1 MTAITVPNNAESD
14 IAYSVCPHDCP
25 STCALDIERLD
36 SRTIGRVRGA
46 QGNSY
51 TAGVVCAKV
60 ARYAERVHHPDRLAY
75 PLRRNGPKGSGEFTR
90 ISWDEALD
98 AVAEGISSAVE
109 TYGSETV
116 WPYFYAGT
124 MGLVQRDG
132 IERLRHVCKFS
143 RQRSTICTTLADA
156 GWMAGVGQMMG
167 PDPRE
172 IAETDL
178 IVCWGTNPVA
188 TQVNLMSHIATARK
202 SRGAQLVVVDPYR
215 GATAAVAD
223 RHLALRP
230 GTDGAL
236 ACAVMHVLFAEGYA
250 DRDYMTRYTDCPDA
264 LEAHLESRTPAWA
277 AAITG
282 LAVDEIVDFA
292 RQYGA
297 ADRSYIR
304 LGYGFSRSRN
314 GAAQFHAVTC
324 LPSVTGAW
332 KKVGGG
338 AFYANRVIYGW
349 DKTLIEGLDAV
360 DPTIR
365 KLDQSRIGPILTGDA
380 SDLGDGP
387 PITALFIQNTNPLTV
402 APESVKVR
410 DGFLRDDLFVCVHEQ
425 FMTDTARMADILLP
439 ATTFLEHDDIYQ
451 ASGHGHVQIG
461 PRVIEPF
468 AEARSN
474 HEVICAL
481 AARLGA
487 EHRGFTMSAWEIID
501 ETLRASN
508 KPGADALR
516 DLRWVDCQP
525 AFERSHFIDG
535 FPTKDGRFH
544 FAPDWAAIGRDH
556 QMMPKLPD
564 HMAVIEAADDEHP
577 YRLVTAPTR
586 HYLNST
592 FTETPTSRE
601 REGRPT
607 AMIHPED
614 LAALGIDEG
623 DRVRVGN
630 RRGDIVVHA
639 RRFAG
644 LQRGVVIIESIWPN
658 SAFEEGLGVNA
669 LISADPAPP
678 LGGAVFHDSAVWLRS
693 A

>member
-1 MTAITVPNNAESD
+1 MSD
-14 IAYSVCPHDCP
+14 IAFSVCPHDCP

-46 QGNSY
+46 EGNSY
-51 TAGVVCAKV
+51 TVGVVCAKV

-90 ISWDEALD
+90 MSWDEALD
-98 AVAEGISSAVE
+98 AVAEGISGAVE
-109 TYGSETV
+109 KYGSETV

-156 GWMAGVGQMMG
+156 GWMAGVGQMLG

-178 IVCWGTNPVA
+178 IVCWGSNPVA
-188 TQVNLMSHIATARK
+188 TQVNLMSHITTARK
-202 SRGAQLVVVDPYR
+202 SRGAKLVVIDPYR

-223 RHLALRP
+223 LHLAPRP

-250 DRDYMTRYTDCPDA
+250 DHDYMARYTDCPDA
-264 LEAHLESRTPAWA
+264 LKTHLESRTPAWA
-277 AAITG
+277 AEITG
-282 LAVDEIVDFA
+282 LAVDEIIDFA

-297 ADRSYIR
+297 AERSYIR

-332 KKVGGG
+332 AKRGGG
-338 AFYANRVIYGW
+338 AFYANRAIYGW
-349 DKTLIEGLDAV
+349 DKTLIEGLDMV

-365 KLDQSRIGPILTGDA
+365 RLDQSRIGPILTGDP

-387 PITALFIQNTNPLTV
+387 PVTALLIQNTNPMVV

-425 FMTDTARMADILLP
+425 FMTDTARMADIILP

-461 PRVIEPF
+461 PKAIEPF

-487 EHRGFTMSAWEIID
+487 EHRGFTMNAWDIID

-508 KPGADALR
+508 KPAAEALR
-516 DLRWVDCQP
+516 EQRWVDCQP
-525 AFERSHFIDG
+525 DFDGSHFIDG
-535 FPTKDGRFH
+535 FPTSDGLFH

-556 QMMPKLPD
+556 EKMPKLPD
-564 HMAVIEAADDEHP
+564 HMAAIEAADDDHP
-577 YRLVTAPTR
+577 YRLVTAPSR
-586 HYLNST
+586 NYLNST
-592 FTETPTSRE
+592 FTETKTSRD

-607 AMIHPED
+607 VLIHPED
-614 LAALGIDEG
+614 MTFLDLDEG

-639 RRFAG
+639 SRFAG

-658 SAFEEGLGVNA
+658 GAYEEGLGVNA
-669 LISADPAPP
+669 LIGADAAPP
-678 LGGAVFHDSAVWLRS
+678 LGGAVFHDSAVWLKS

>member
-1 MTAITVPNNAESD
+1 M
-14 IAYSVCPHDCP
+14 
-25 STCALDIERLD
+25 ERLD
-36 SRTIGRVRGA
+36 ARTIGRVRGA
-46 QGNSY
+46 PDNNY

-60 ARYAERVHHPDRLAY
+60 ARYAERVHHVDRLAH
-75 PLRRNGPKGSGEFTR
+75 PLRRTGPKGSGAFTR

-98 AVAEGISSAVE
+98 EVAQAISGAVE
-109 TYGSETV
+109 KYDSETV

-124 MGLVQRDG
+124 MGLLQRDG

-156 GWMAGVGQMMG
+156 GWLAGVGQIMG

-178 IVCWGTNPVA
+178 IVCWGGNPAA
-188 TQVNLMSHIATARK
+188 TQVNLMSHITTARK
-202 SRGAQLVVVDPYR
+202 SRGAKLVVIDPYR

-223 RHLALRP
+223 RHLCLRP

-236 ACAVMHVLFAEGYA
+236 ACAMMHVLFAEGWA
-250 DRDYMTRYTDCPDA
+250 DRDYMARYTDCPDD
-264 LEAHLESRTPAWA
+264 LETHLQSRSPAWA

-282 LAVDEIVDFA
+282 LEESEITDFA

-297 ADRSYIR
+297 AERSYIR

-332 KKVGGG
+332 LQVGGG

-349 DKTLIEGLDAV
+349 DKTLIEGLDAL
-360 DPTIR
+360 DPAIR
-365 KLDQSRIGPILTGDA
+365 RLDMSRIGPILTGDPH
-380 SDLGDGP
+380 DLGDGP
-387 PITALFIQNTNPLTV
+387 PVTAMLIQNTNPMAV

-425 FMTDTARMADILLP
+425 FMTDTARMADIVLP
-439 ATTFLEHDDIYQ
+439 ATSFLEHDDIYQ
-451 ASGHGHVQIG
+451 AGGHGHVQIG
-461 PRVIEPF
+461 PQVIEPY

-474 HEVICAL
+474 HAVICAL

-508 KPGADALR
+508 KPGADELR
-516 DLRWVDCQP
+516 ERRWVDCQP
-525 AFERSHFIDG
+525 DFDDSHFING

-556 QMMPKLPD
+556 EKMPKLPD
-564 HMAVIEAADDEHP
+564 HMAAIEAADDEHP
-577 YRLVTAPTR
+577 YRLVTAPSR
-586 HYLNST
+586 NFLNST
-592 FTETPTSRE
+592 FTETPTSKARE
-601 REGRPT
+601 IRPT
-607 AMIHPED
+607 AMIHPD
-614 LAALGIDEG
+614 DMASLGLDDG

-630 RRGDIVVHA
+630 RRGDIVVHTS
-639 RRFAG
+639 RFADM
-644 LQRGVVIIESIWPN
+644 QRGVVIIESVWPN
-658 SAFEEGLGVNA
+658 GAYEEGMGVNA
-669 LISADPAPP
+669 LIGADAAPP
-678 LGGAVFHDSAVWLRS
+678 LGGAVFHDAAVWLR
-693 A
+693 AV